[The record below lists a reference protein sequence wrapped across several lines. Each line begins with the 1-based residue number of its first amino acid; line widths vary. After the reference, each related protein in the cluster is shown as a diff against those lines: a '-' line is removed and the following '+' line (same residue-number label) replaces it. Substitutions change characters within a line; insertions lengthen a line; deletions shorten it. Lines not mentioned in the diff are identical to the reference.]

1 MDAWWFSYVVLPLL
15 IFLARITDV
24 TLGTMRIILVSKG
37 KKKIVPILAFFEIL
51 IWVLAISRIFKNLTN
66 PVCYLAYA
74 AGFATGTYVGML
86 VEEKLAIGTQ
96 LVHIIT
102 QKSAGA
108 LIQSLVDH
116 GFGVT
121 SVEASGTQ
129 GPVHVIYSVTDRK
142 NMPQLI
148 ELIHRFN
155 PNAFYSIED
164 IRYVEKGIFP
174 QPVPSVMKPR
184 LFRRG
189 RKGK

>member
-1 MDAWWFSYVVLPLL
+1 MDTWWFSYVILPLL

-24 TLGTMRIILVSKG
+24 TLGTVRIILMSKG
-37 KKKIVPILAFFEIL
+37 NKKIIPILAFFEIL
-51 IWVLAISRIFKNLTN
+51 IWVLAISRIFKDLTN

-96 LVHIIT
+96 LVRIIT
-102 QKSAGA
+102 QKSAGP

-129 GPVHVIYSVTDRK
+129 GSVHVIYSVTERK
-142 NMPQLI
+142 NLPQLI
-148 ELIHRFN
+148 ALIHRFN
-155 PNAFYSIED
+155 PNAFYSVED

-174 QPVPSVMKPR
+174 TPVPSLPKPG

>member
-1 MDAWWFSYVVLPLL
+1 MDYWWFSYVILPLL
-15 IFLARITDV
+15 IFVARITDV
-24 TLGTMRIILVSKG
+24 TLGTIRIILMSKG
-37 KKKIVPILAFFEIL
+37 KKRIVPLLAFFEIL

-96 LVHIIT
+96 LVRIIT

-121 SVEASGTQ
+121 SVEATGTH
-129 GPVHVIYSVTDRK
+129 GPVNVIYSVTDRK
-142 NMPQLI
+142 NMFQLI

-155 PNAFYSIED
+155 PNAFYSVED
-164 IRYVEKGIFP
+164 IRHVEKGIFP
-174 QPVPSVMKPR
+174 TPVSSFPKPG